1 MKVFFVARESLKEP
15 SVFLRLIFLL
25 FPFNGCHFPWIFYA
39 PDQGRNQTLLDQ
51 IDSAGFKNKNARLKI
66 MQDCRGW
73 MFGRAAQ
80 KIAIVSAVAE
90 QQPGLD
96 VSKLSTEL
104 L

>member
-1 MKVFFVARESLKEP
+1 MDVTSHGFFMLQIKDETRP
-15 SVFLRLIFLL
+15 YWIRLIVQDLE
-25 FPFNGCHFPWIFYA
+25 
-39 PDQGRNQTLLDQ
+39 
-51 IDSAGFKNKNARLKI
+51 NKNARLKI

-80 KIAIVSAVAE
+80 KTAIVSTVAE